1 MKKTI
6 FVSLIILLSY
16 TNLKAQYSAFAI
28 KVGNNFSTLKGSD
41 ADGLKTKSGLYIA
54 TLYRIQTSDFFSIDF
69 GLDYSSL
76 GANGPNDSLSI
87 RLGYLDY
94 PIMLKYNVYYG
105 LTIEAGLELGMMIY
119 SKYGNKEFDYAE
131 DFKFFDA
138 RYVAGFG
145 YHHDSGLAVDLVY
158 KAGFSSIGK
167 ESEDYSTYA
176 TTTKPALDLKHSAY
190 MISLTYY
197 FD

>member
-1 MKKTI
+1 MG
-6 FVSLIILLSY
+6 F

-54 TLYRIQTSDFFSIDF
+54 TLYRVEASDFFSIDF
-69 GLDYSSL
+69 GLDFSSL
-76 GANGPNDSLSI
+76 GANGPNDSSDI
-87 RLGYLDY
+87 KLGYLNY
-94 PIMLKYNVYYG
+94 PIMLNYNVFYG
-105 LTIEAGLELGMMIY
+105 LTIEAGLELGMLVS
-119 SKYGNKEFDYAE
+119 SKYGNNEDSYGE

-167 ESEDYSTYA
+167 ESEDYSTYN